1 MLQEIDFQRPK
12 YGQHVQV
19 PSVPIAQPSE
29 TPPTDRL
36 TDEDIKIL
44 RDIAPNAAVITCVD
58 AKPKIP
64 LPLTP
69 YEALPDLGKSMA
81 FMY

>member
-36 TDEDIKIL
+36 TDEGIKIL
-44 RDIAPNAAVITCVD
+44 RDIASNAAVITCVD